1 MNASTTLP
9 AIVLGMPH
17 GEWVAALYA
26 SDMPTKYGEH
36 SPDQVTAWIVQGV
49 ERLGG
54 EVETWR
60 ICEETARLPLDG
72 SAEGTAGWCRL
83 WPKPRRHQR
92 AADLAY
98 GLGHH
103 LRDAGVR
110 RRFPM
115 VRVFLPVDEL
125 GDLYSVEV
133 PARDVEMRRRIAIEQ
148 AGRAA

>member
-1 MNASTTLP
+1 MSASTTLP
-9 AIVLGMPH
+9 ALVLGMPH

-36 SPDQVTAWIVQGV
+36 SPDQVAAWIVQGV

-54 EVETWR
+54 EVEAWR
-60 ICEETARLPLDG
+60 MQEETSRLPLGG
-72 SAEGTAGWCRL
+72 SAEGAAAWRRL

-103 LRDAGVR
+103 LRDTGIE
-110 RRFPM
+110 RRFPT
-115 VRVFLPVDEL
+115 VRVYLPVDEF

-133 PARDVEMRRRIAIEQ
+133 PARDVEMRRRIAVER